1 MNHHRNNT
9 CIRPLPVNYKKMSSK
24 SNTPEKSLA
33 KKEKPVEEKSKREER
48 WRELTIPEKRR
59 LGTWR

>member
-1 MNHHRNNT
+1 M
-9 CIRPLPVNYKKMSSK
+9 PSK
-24 SNTPEKSLA
+24 TNTPKKSLV
-33 KKEKPVEEKSKREER
+33 KKESSVGESLEEKSVNAKSMEEENTEEDM

>member
-1 MNHHRNNT
+1 M
-9 CIRPLPVNYKKMSSK
+9 PSK
-24 SNTPEKSLA
+24 TNTPKKSLKEKSM
-33 KKEKPVEEKSKREER
+33 EEENTEEDR

>member
-1 MNHHRNNT
+1 MNHRHNNT
-9 CIRPLPVNYKKMSSK
+9 RIRPLPVNFKKMSSK
-24 SNTPEKSLA
+24 SNTAKKRLA
-33 KKEKPVEEKSKREER
+33 KKEKPVEEKSKKEDM